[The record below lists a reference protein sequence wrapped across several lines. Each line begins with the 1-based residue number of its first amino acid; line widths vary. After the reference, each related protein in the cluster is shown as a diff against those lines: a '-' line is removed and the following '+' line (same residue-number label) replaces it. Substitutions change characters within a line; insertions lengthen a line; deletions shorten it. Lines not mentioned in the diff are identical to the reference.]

1 MDDEEMDDQQS
12 AAAIDLGV
20 LDDLERSVGDDRSF
34 LRELVETYL
43 DDTPTLIAALRSGI
57 AEGNVEQTNRAAHT
71 LKSNSASLGAL
82 GLSAMAREL
91 ETLTSVATTEAE
103 DLAAPEIG
111 ALVDV
116 VTSEFEEV
124 RLELNRLVPEV

>member
-1 MDDEEMDDQQS
+1 VTADESIPASVDQ
-12 AAAIDLGV
+12 DV
-20 LDDLERSVGDDRSF
+20 LDDLEHSIGDDRAF

-43 DDTPTLIAALRSGI
+43 DDSPRQIAALREGI
-57 AEGNVEQTNRAAHT
+57 VAGDVASTNRAAHT
-71 LKSNSASLGAL
+71 LKSTSASLGAV

-103 DLAAPEIG
+103 DLGAPEIG

-116 VTSEFEEV
+116 IAAEFEEV
-124 RLELNRLVPEV
+124 QVELNRLVPPAGD

>member
-1 MDDEEMDDQQS
+1 VTADESIPASVDQ
-12 AAAIDLGV
+12 DV
-20 LDDLERSVGDDRSF
+20 LDDLEHSIGDDRAF

-43 DDTPTLIAALRSGI
+43 DDSPRQIAALRAGI
-57 AEGNVEQTNRAAHT
+57 VAGDVASTNRAAHT
-71 LKSNSASLGAL
+71 LKSTSASLGAL

-103 DLAAPEIG
+103 DLGAPEIG

-116 VTSEFEEV
+116 IAAEFEEV
-124 RLELNRLVPEV
+124 QVELNRLVPPAGA

>member
-1 MDDEEMDDQQS
+1 MTDE
-12 AAAIDLGV
+12 APRNPIDEDALV
-20 LDDLERSVGDDRSF
+20 ELEHSIGDDRGF

-43 DDTPTLIAALRSGI
+43 DDTPHLIATIQSGI
-57 AEGNVEQTNRAAHT
+57 GTGDVEATNRAAHT

-103 DLAAPEIG
+103 DLSAPEIR
-111 ALVDV
+111 ALVDLIAR
-116 VTSEFEEV
+116 EFEEV
-124 RLELNRLVPEV
+124 RLEFDRLVPSTGD